1 MCSYPDFII
10 AIAYV
15 KLAAIETNHTLGVIN
30 DVFSNNTTT
39 ENQAIKIVFH
49 SYQQ

>member
-1 MCSYPDFII
+1 MCSYPNFII

-30 DVFSNNTTT
+30 DVFPTI
-39 ENQAIKIVFH
+39 QPLKIKLLR
-49 SYQQ
+49 

>member
-15 KLAAIETNHTLGVIN
+15 KLAASETNHTLGVIN
-30 DVFSNNTTT
+30 DVFPTI
-39 ENQAIKIVFH
+39 QPLKIKLLR
-49 SYQQ
+49 